1 MSLILDALR
10 KAKSLA
16 GGSAPPKAPAYL
28 KSFGFTEQAPQNK
41 VKKILVTYVLPVVVL
56 ESIIAAGVVYWI
68 SRTASSP
75 MQQQVALLDAEGGL
89 PAELVFDDPVTESD
103 DPLAGESEAPGEDG
117 TGSGE
122 EVEAESTEA
131 PAEATVTG
139 EVTDPAIELEPET
152 APPPEVPVPEPPRF
166 EPEPAPE
173 EAVTE
178 NTLPDEPAVEA
189 EADPVEDLLPATEGE
204 NEETLPPESTT
215 TDQPPAPG
223 GVQIG
228 PSDADSFRLAV
239 FYQQQGDFPKA
250 IESYQ
255 QILNDNPL
263 NAVVHN
269 NVGLI
274 HHDLS
279 NHEEAIKSYRNAILV
294 NETYDVAHN
303 NLGITLMAEE
313 RNAEA
318 TGEFRRALELNSQNT
333 SAMTNLGNLSKNAG
347 KLEEAKF
354 QYLRALQI
362 DPALV
367 EAHYNLAWIFEEQGE
382 KGSAVQHLQRFLELG
397 SGQYPDL
404 VIEVERKI
412 QELSR
417 KEP

>member
-16 GGSAPPKAPAYL
+16 AGSAPPKAPAYL

-41 VKKILVTYVLPVVVL
+41 TKKILVTYVLPVLVL
-56 ESIIAAGVVYWI
+56 GSVIAAGVVYWI

-89 PAELVFDDPVTESD
+89 PAELVFDDPVAEND
-103 DPLAGESEAPGEDG
+103 DPQAGEAEAPVEDG

-122 EVEAESTEA
+122 EVEAEPTEA
-131 PAEATVTG
+131 PAEAMVTG

-152 APPPEVPVPEPPRF
+152 APPPEVPVPEPPKF
-166 EPEPAPE
+166 EPEPVTE

-178 NTLPDEPAVEA
+178 TTLPDEPAVEA
-189 EADPVEDLLPATEGE
+189 QPDPVEDLLPATEGE

-250 IESYQ
+250 LESYQ

-303 NLGITLMAEE
+303 NLSITLMAEE

-354 QYLRALQI
+354 Q
-362 DPALV
+362 
-367 EAHYNLAWIFEEQGE
+367 
-382 KGSAVQHLQRFLELG
+382 
-397 SGQYPDL
+397 
-404 VIEVERKI
+404 
-412 QELSR
+412 
-417 KEP
+417 